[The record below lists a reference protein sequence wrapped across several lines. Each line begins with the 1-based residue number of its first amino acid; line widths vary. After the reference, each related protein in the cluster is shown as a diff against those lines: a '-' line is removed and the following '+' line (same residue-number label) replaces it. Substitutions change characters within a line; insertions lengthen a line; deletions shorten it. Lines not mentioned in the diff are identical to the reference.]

1 MMLHP
6 KIILIFHNKKMQI
19 KSSMTLQNRLLN
31 KIQKSIRLHQKKSA
45 HLTKTKLFSL
55 TKDFRHRPL
64 KILLRMVCFI
74 SSGFVTNKHS
84 AEIEKELE
92 QQHKLPKPSSPAV
105 HKSAVRIK
113 TTLDTPVKD
122 KTEIPKTRQKTSD
135 ESKEILDKY
144 VHLQMVSEINIF
156 IQEIKG

>member
-1 MMLHP
+1 
-6 KIILIFHNKKMQI
+6 
-19 KSSMTLQNRLLN
+19 
-31 KIQKSIRLHQKKSA
+31 
-45 HLTKTKLFSL
+45 
-55 TKDFRHRPL
+55 
-64 KILLRMVCFI
+64 MVCFI
-74 SSGFVTNKHS
+74 ASGFVTNKHS

-144 VHLQMVSEINIF
+144 VHLQMVSEINNF
-156 IQEIKG
+156 FQEIKG